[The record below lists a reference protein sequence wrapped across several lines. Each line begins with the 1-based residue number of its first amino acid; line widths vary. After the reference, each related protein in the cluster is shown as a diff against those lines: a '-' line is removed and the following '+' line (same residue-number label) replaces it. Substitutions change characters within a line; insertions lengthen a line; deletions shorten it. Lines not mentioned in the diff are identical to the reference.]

1 MNEGGLKMELS
12 HRLKQLPQQ
21 FFASLVQK
29 VAAAKLEGRDVIN
42 LGQGNPDQPT
52 PAHIVQSLQQAA
64 EDPMTHKYSPF
75 RGINELKKAAASFYK
90 REYGVEI
97 DPEKEVAIL
106 FGAKAGLVEIPLC
119 LLNEGDLMLLPD
131 PGYPDYESGAVLANV
146 KYETFPLKE
155 ANQFL
160 PDYSQFTE
168 KQKKDARL
176 LFLNYPNNP
185 TGATVDSTFFEETV
199 AFAKENNITILHDFA
214 YGAIGF
220 DGKKPESF
228 LATAGAKDVGIEMYT
243 LSKTYNMAGWR
254 IGFAVGNEQIIE
266 AINLLQ
272 DHMYVSLFPAIQK
285 AAADALNGDQTSV
298 DELVARYERRRNAFM
313 NACEKVGWHG
323 KSPSGSFFA
332 WMPVPE
338 GYNSEEFADY
348 LLEKADVAVA
358 AGKGFGTF
366 GEGYVRVGLL
376 VDEERLIEAVER
388 IGELKLF

>member
-1 MNEGGLKMELS
+1 MELS

-75 RGINELKKAAASFYK
+75 RGINELKKAAASFYA

-97 DPEKEVAIL
+97 EPEKEVAIL

-168 KQKKDARL
+168 KQKRM
-176 LFLNYPNNP
+176 P
-185 TGATVDSTFFEETV
+185 
-199 AFAKENNITILHDFA
+199 A
-214 YGAIGF
+214 YYF
-220 DGKKPESF
+220 
-228 LATAGAKDVGIEMYT
+228 
-243 LSKTYNMAGWR
+243 
-254 IGFAVGNEQIIE
+254 
-266 AINLLQ
+266 
-272 DHMYVSLFPAIQK
+272 
-285 AAADALNGDQTSV
+285 
-298 DELVARYERRRNAFM
+298 
-313 NACEKVGWHG
+313 
-323 KSPSGSFFA
+323 
-332 WMPVPE
+332 
-338 GYNSEEFADY
+338 
-348 LLEKADVAVA
+348 
-358 AGKGFGTF
+358 
-366 GEGYVRVGLL
+366 
-376 VDEERLIEAVER
+376 
-388 IGELKLF
+388 